1 MLLHLWVGLTKVQTF
16 FHILFPQAV
25 KVAIPLYGTNAV
37 WIFGS
42 SSVTFMFGIT
52 DFLGRTKTIAAST
65 GHVLEAY
72 IYVAFVYAII
82 SIAIGYLFKFIDKK
96 YSFEA

>member
-1 MLLHLWVGLTKVQTF
+1 
-16 FHILFPQAV
+16 
-25 KVAIPLYGTNAV
+25 
-37 WIFGS
+37 
-42 SSVTFMFGIT
+42 MFGIT